1 MPARSLRRC
10 LAAVLRCTVFLSLE
24 MLPRLFGQ
32 DLKPI
37 SFGRFCVVLWFR
49 VGELIMSDQVSLN
62 VDVRTE
68 AGKKV
73 AKKLRFR
80 GQLPAVVYG
89 EGAESVACSVDQRRL
104 TDLLKAHGRNAIISL
119 SAGDTSQS
127 TIIKDIQYHPVRD
140 EILHVDFHRI
150 DLTRKIVV
158 EVPLHATGSA
168 VGVRIGEGIL
178 EQMLHDLEVEC
189 LPTEIPD
196 HIEIDVSDLDIGDSL
211 HVSDIVVDGD
221 DFSIVTDSDRTIF
234 AVAAPS
240 LVIEEEEE
248 EEDEEGLVA
257 EGEEGAEGEEMQ
269 EPELIER
276 GRRSRDDEEG
286 DES

>member
-1 MPARSLRRC
+1 
-10 LAAVLRCTVFLSLE
+10 
-24 MLPRLFGQ
+24 
-32 DLKPI
+32 
-37 SFGRFCVVLWFR
+37 
-49 VGELIMSDQVSLN
+49 MSDQVSLN
-62 VDVRTE
+62 VDVRT
-68 AGKKV
+68 ASGKKV
-73 AKKLRFR
+73 AKRLRYR

-104 TDLLKAHGRNAIISL
+104 TDLLKSHGRNAIISL
-119 SAGDTSQS
+119 RAGDTSQS
-127 TIIKDIQYHPVRD
+127 TIIKDIQYHPLQD

-178 EQMLHDLEVEC
+178 EQMLHELEVEC

-211 HVSDIVVDGD
+211 HVSDIVVDD
-221 DFSIVTDSDRTIF
+221 DDLTVVTDADRTVF
-234 AVAAPS
+234 AVAAPA

-248 EEDEEGLVA
+248 EVEDEEGLVDE
-257 EGEEGAEGEEMQ
+257 EGEEEMQ
-269 EPELIER
+269 EPEVIER
-276 GRRSRDDEEG
+276 GRRRSDDEEG
-286 DES
+286 DE